1 MREMERESK
10 ERERE
15 RGDMKGEGS
24 LRNEVH
30 SLTIPGTLVVI
41 KVMTISSFTTLHYLP
56 I

>member
-1 MREMERESK
+1 MREIEREKK
-10 ERERE
+10 ERRK
-15 RGDMKGEGS
+15 RKGEGS